1 MDEGNRWTRK
11 VLALEE
17 LASELARLKAAGR
30 RIVLCHGCFDLM
42 HPGHIMHFQAARD
55 MGDVLAVTITPDEFV
70 NKGPGRPVF
79 EARLRAASVAALE
92 CVDFAAVNR
101 WPDPVETIKLLRP
114 DIYVKGQEYETDARK
129 RAELEKDLEAV
140 AAVGARMAFTHEKVY
155 SSTRLIGEHY
165 GKK

>member
-1 MDEGNRWTRK
+1 MSDSSRWTRK
-11 VLALEE
+11 ILDLDALAAE
-17 LASELARLKAAGR
+17 LGKLKAAGR
-30 RIVLCHGCFDLM
+30 RIVLCHGCFDLV
-42 HPGHIMHFQAARD
+42 HPGHILHFQAARD

-70 NKGPGRPVF
+70 NKGPGRPLF
-79 EARLRAASVAALE
+79 GAKLRLRSVAALE

-114 DIYVKGQEYETDARK
+114 DIYVKGQEYETDGLK

-140 AAVGARMAFTHEKVY
+140 AAVGARMAFTREKVY